1 MTDAARADGV
11 RPADPCVM
19 VIFGAA
25 GDLTKRKLLPSLQNM
40 YRAGILSEQFGV
52 VGIAVNPLTDDAFR
66 DAMLSAVKQFGA
78 HAVDPSKVD
87 EFTRRLHYVA
97 GNFSDPATY
106 TRLKERLTEV
116 SKEWGTHGNTLFYLA
131 TPPQFF
137 GEIAAQLGAAG
148 LVKEPEDPS
157 GWTRIIIEKPFGRDL
172 DSARELN
179 HQVLSAFDESQVYR
193 IDHYLGKET
202 VQNILIFRFINGIFE
217 PIWNRRYIDHVQLTV
232 AESIG
237 IEGRG
242 AYFEKAG
249 VLRDIMQNHM
259 FQLLCLTAM
268 EPPISL
274 GGEDLRNE
282 KVKVLHAIRPMQPE
296 EILQQTVR
304 GQYAAG
310 FVDGQRVPGY
320 REEPDVAPNS
330 PTETYAALKLFV
342 DNWRWA
348 DVPFY
353 LRAGKRLARRD
364 TEIVIE
370 FRRAPLMFLR
380 EQMGPQQRPNRL
392 TINVQPDERINL
404 RFQAKSPGPSMR
416 LAPVEMQ
423 FKCSDLEGDQIAGT
437 GYETLLYD
445 CMIGDPILFH
455 RADMVEEAWKVASPI
470 LDVWQALRPR
480 DFPNYEAGSWGPKSA
495 TELIAPNGQWVE
507 PT

>member
-1 MTDAARADGV
+1 MTDKARNASV

-25 GDLTKRKLLPSLQNM
+25 GDLTKRKLLPSVQNL
-40 YRAGILSEQFGV
+40 YRAGYVGAQFAIIGV
-52 VGIAVNPLTDDAFR
+52 AVNPMSDDDFR
-66 DAMLSAVKQFGA
+66 RAMLDAVKQFGSPD
-78 HAVDPSKVD
+78 VDAGKLEEFDRKLYYVTGDFADPTTYSRLRDRLQEVD
-87 EFTRRLHYVA
+87 KLCHTGV
-97 GNFSDPATY
+97 NI
-106 TRLKERLTEV
+106 
-116 SKEWGTHGNTLFYLA
+116 LFYLA

-137 GEIAAQLGAAG
+137 GPIASQLGAAG
-148 LVKEPEDPS
+148 LVKDRDDRQ
-157 GWTRIIIEKPFGRDL
+157 GWTRIIVEKPFGSDL

-179 HQVLSAFDESQVYR
+179 RQLLSVFDESQIYR

-202 VQNILIFRFINGIFE
+202 VQNILILRFINGIFE
-217 PIWNRRYIDHVQLTV
+217 PIWNRRYVDHIQLTV

-242 AYFEKAG
+242 AYFDKAG
-249 VLRDIMQNHM
+249 VLRDIIQNHM
-259 FQLLCLTAM
+259 FQLLCLVAM

-296 EILQQTVR
+296 EILQRTVR

-310 FVDGQRVPGY
+310 FVGGQRVPAY
-320 REEPDVAPNS
+320 REEPNVAPNS
-330 PTETYAALKLFV
+330 ATETYAALKLFV

-353 LRAGKRLARRD
+353 LRAGKRLAQRD
-364 TEIVIE
+364 TEIVIQ

-380 EQMGPQQRPNRL
+380 EQVGPQQRANRL
-392 TINVQPDERINL
+392 TIHIQPDERITVQ
-404 RFQAKSPGPSMR
+404 FQAKCPGPTIR

-423 FKCSDLEGDQIAGT
+423 FAYSDLDGNSAGT

-445 CMIGDPILFH
+445 CMIGDSMLFH
-455 RADMVEEAWKVASPI
+455 RDDMVEEAWKVATPI
-470 LDVWQALRPR
+470 LDVWRALPPR
-480 DFPNYEAGSWGPKSA
+480 DFPNYEAGTWGPKSSDA
-495 TELIAPNGQWVE
+495 LIAANGQWVE
-507 PT
+507 PA